1 MTEDAVPLGVT
12 LGSIFDERAEQYDA
26 WFDEHAAAYWSE
38 LGALRKASREGIG
51 LEAGVGTG
59 RFTGSMGVGF
69 GIDPSP
75 SVLSIARRSGV
86 KVVMGVAEGLPFRD
100 RTFDI
105 VTFVKTLCFV
115 DDPLMALVE
124 ARRVLREHGRVIIGF
139 IDRGSRI
146 GHGYQG
152 G

>member
-1 MTEDAVPLGVT
+1 
-12 LGSIFDERAEQYDA
+12 
-26 WFDEHAAAYWSE
+26 
-38 LGALRKASREGIG
+38 
-51 LEAGVGTG
+51 
-59 RFTGSMGVGF
+59 
-69 GIDPSP
+69 
-75 SVLSIARRSGV
+75 VLSIARRSGV
-86 KVVMGVAEGLPFRD
+86 KVVMGVTEGLPLRD

-124 ARRVLREHGRVIIGF
+124 ARMALREHGRVIIGF

-146 GHGYQG
+146 GHGYRG